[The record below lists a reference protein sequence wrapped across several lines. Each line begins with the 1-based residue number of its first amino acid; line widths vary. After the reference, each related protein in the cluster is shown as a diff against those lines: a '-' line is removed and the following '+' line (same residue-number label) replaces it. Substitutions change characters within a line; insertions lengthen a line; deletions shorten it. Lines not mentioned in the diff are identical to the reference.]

1 MCGMGKR
8 DAMDSYPGEVLDIA
22 CCRAIAEGAAVEV
35 RSVSATLDDL
45 RNVR

>member
-8 DAMDSYPGEVLDIA
+8 DAMDSSPGEVLDVA

>member
-1 MCGMGKR
+1 MGKR
-8 DAMDSYPGEVLDIA
+8 DAMDSYPREVLDVA
-22 CCRAIAEGAAVEV
+22 ACRAIAEGAAVEV